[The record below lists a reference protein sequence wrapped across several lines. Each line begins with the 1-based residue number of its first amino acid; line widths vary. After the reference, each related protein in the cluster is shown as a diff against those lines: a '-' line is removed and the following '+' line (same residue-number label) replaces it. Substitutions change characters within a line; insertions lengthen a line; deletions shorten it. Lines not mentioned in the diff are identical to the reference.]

1 MLLQATKI
9 SVHFLIVSHTLKFR
23 LYIPFY
29 VMILSTPLAL
39 AYSKDLPH
47 ENTVALTKTAA
58 FFTLMCMATS
68 IRDLHLFIYYFY
80 CHSQNNSR
88 SLSLKIY
95 SAINIEY
102 LIVSNDIYTKNL

>member
-29 VMILSTPLAL
+29 ITILSTPLAL

-68 IRDLHLFIYYFY
+68 IRDILF
-80 CHSQNNSR
+80 
-88 SLSLKIY
+88 LSITSTVIPKTILD
-95 SAINIEY
+95 
-102 LIVSNDIYTKNL
+102 LRV

>member
-1 MLLQATKI
+1 MLLQQATKI

-29 VMILSTPLAL
+29 VTILSTPLAL

-58 FFTLMCMATS
+58 FFTLCVWQPVLEISIFLSTTS
-68 IRDLHLFIYYFY
+68 TAILKTILDL
-80 CHSQNNSR
+80 R
-88 SLSLKIY
+88 
-95 SAINIEY
+95 
-102 LIVSNDIYTKNL
+102 V

>member
-1 MLLQATKI
+1 MLLQQATKI

-29 VMILSTPLAL
+29 VTILSTPLAL

-80 CHSQNNSR
+80 CHPQNNSG
-88 SLSLKIY
+88 SSSLKILFNY
-95 SAINIEY
+95 
-102 LIVSNDIYTKNL
+102 